1 MTDRGRRRAAGIA
14 VLALWLHAPGCSDA
28 PPASPPANQTAN
40 QPDAPATAPTPSITP
55 RDPAATPSTADPNPH
70 PTTDPASLSIPLGPG
85 GIVPDAI
92 AARHA
97 LTAWALRR
105 QVRMFD
111 RDGDGALSDTERADH
126 RAVRAAALQTHRD
139 RLAATLGPAAAA
151 FSESDLVALDVAF
164 RQRAALDPALMRS
177 ADLSGDGFL
186 DDHEADALVQY
197 AADGAIITER
207 RILLA
212 SDADGDG
219 TLTADEAAA
228 ALAALSTIARS
239 PARDQLDH
247 NLDGV
252 IDWIEIQA
260 FAQAYTAGDPA
271 ADINGD
277 GQINAADA
285 ALVTEQV
292 AGP

>member
-1 MTDRGRRRAAGIA
+1 MTDRGPAVPAA
-14 VLALWLHAPGCSDA
+14 VTLMLVALGLAPGCGDS
-28 PPASPPANQTAN
+28 
-40 QPDAPATAPTPSITP
+40 APAADALPAPSMSEPPSERSVKASTPPTDATTAAAPDPS
-55 RDPAATPSTADPNPH
+55 
-70 PTTDPASLSIPLGPG
+70 SLSIPLGPG

-111 RDGDGALSDTERADH
+111 RDGDGALSNTERADH

-207 RILLA
+207 RFLLA

-277 GQINAADA
+277 GQVNAADA